1 MGLRWAISNHLKVI
15 SNYLKPPPT
24 ISNHLK
30 VISNHLKVQANTVWG
45 WLGPVLRGDLCRE
58 GAECGVCAKKGG
70 IESGLEQFAAK
81 RAVCAAFA
89 PFLAALGEDALFS
102 GKALHSAPAH
112 ASSSGDLCPGH
123 LSPLLPGTLRWFE
136 MLSS

>member
-1 MGLRWAISNHLKVI
+1 MGLRWATSNHLKVI
-15 SNYLKPPPT
+15 SNYLKPSPT

-45 WLGPVLRGDLCRE
+45 WLGPVLRGDMCRE

-70 IESGLEQFAAK
+70 IWSGFEQFAAK

-89 PFLAALGEDALFS
+89 PFLAALGEDALFQA
-102 GKALHSAPAH
+102 KHCTPHQRMPVPQAICARAT
-112 ASSSGDLCPGH
+112 
-123 LSPLLPGTLRWFE
+123 SPHCSLVL
-136 MLSS
+136 